1 MSTTAPRPAPTL
13 VTGARGR
20 IGRAVVARL
29 RAAGGP
35 VRAASRHPAGLDLPA
50 DVETVELVLSDP
62 ATFAGALRGARRVF
76 LYPEPAGIDEL
87 LHAAGAAGVEH
98 VVLLSSSSVTAPGAE
113 GDPLARP
120 SLEVERALARS
131 RLPTTLLRPDAFAS
145 NALGWA
151 RPVRARLPVQLAH
164 PDAHVAA
171 VHPDDVADVA
181 VAALTGDVLT
191 GRTLTLTGPESLT
204 FRRQLAVIGGL
215 LGREVV
221 VERVDREQAVRQMGA
236 RVPAAVAAALLDLW
250 ADACAGPAPV
260 RDTAQTVLGVPA
272 RTFGRWA
279 GENLA
284 AFA

>member
-1 MSTTAPRPAPTL
+1 MSPTAAQFAPIL

-20 IGRAVVARL
+20 IGRAVVDRL
-29 RAAGGP
+29 RAAGRP
-35 VRAASRHPAGLDLPA
+35 VRAASKRPEELDLPD
-50 DVETVELVLSDP
+50 DVGTARLVLSDP
-62 ATFAGALRGARRVF
+62 ATFPAALRGARRVF
-76 LYPEPAGIDEL
+76 LYPEPDGIDEL

-113 GDPLARP
+113 SDPLARP
-120 SLEVERALARS
+120 SLEAERALAGS
-131 RLPTTLLRPDAFAS
+131 GVPTTLLRPGAFAS

-151 RPVRARLPVQLAH
+151 RPVRARLPVRLAH

-181 VAALTGDVLT
+181 VAALTGDALT
-191 GRTLTLTGPESLT
+191 GRALNLTGPGSLT
-204 FRRQLAVIGGL
+204 FRRQLAVIAGL

-260 RDTAQTVLGVPA
+260 RDTTATVLGVPA
-272 RTFGRWA
+272 RTFDRWA
-279 GENLA
+279 AENLP